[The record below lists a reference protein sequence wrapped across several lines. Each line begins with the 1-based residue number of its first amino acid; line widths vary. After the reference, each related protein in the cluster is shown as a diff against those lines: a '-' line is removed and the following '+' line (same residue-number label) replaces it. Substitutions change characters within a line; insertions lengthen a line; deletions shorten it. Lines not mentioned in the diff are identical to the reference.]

1 MATITTGYTQ
11 TTVGVPTT
19 PSTTTAFDYGIQFPF
34 YRDLFARKIV
44 EEPVMQQELN
54 SSRSYFN
61 GQDLIDDAALL
72 GALKYGQ
79 ELILPIKKNQNPF
92 SLVSKKNLEY
102 AANAGDECHV
112 HVVLDCEVPCINTL
126 PEFDELR
133 FRFDCEYAYG
143 VRMCDKNKDF
153 WDTSF
158 FTRQYALS
166 KAACQFGR
174 EVDLWNTVID
184 GLIAAPATTV
194 DAAIAAVHPTHYW
207 ENAGTVTAN
216 ARCLVP
222 EALYYLAHAYEN
234 INPTVFIT
242 REFAQEL
249 IASVENPYNLNLS
262 QVMVNTYK
270 EWSIPGFEV
279 SDAVSTILG
288 GVSNIVIMKRS
299 PWLTVGAGGSG
310 AGDVETQF
318 PLWNSNATRQYVA
331 LLDPRVGFQFAK
343 DGYHLVINP
352 YDCDKLIRGMIDT
365 EYVGSGIT
373 FPQWGMVLEFCATG
387 YGIDCPGCGESA

>member
-19 PSTTTAFDYGIQFPF
+19 PSTTTAFDYDIQFPF

-126 PEFDELR
+126 PEYDELR

-153 WDTSF
+153 WNTAL
-158 FTRQYALS
+158 FTEQYALS
-166 KAACQFGR
+166 KRAYEFVR
-174 EVDLWNTVID
+174 DVDLWNKVID
-184 GLIAAPATTV
+184 GLVAAPATTV
-194 DAAIAAVHPTHYW
+194 DAFVAQTHPTHYW
-207 ENAGTVTAN
+207 VAGTVTAD
-216 ARCLVP
+216 ARCVVP
-222 EALYYLAHAYEN
+222 EAVQYMTDSFRDLNL
-234 INPTVFIT
+234 TVFIT
-242 REFAQEL
+242 KEFATEL
-249 IASVENPYNLNLS
+249 IKSIETPYNLDFAT
-262 QVMVNTYK
+262 QRINTF
-270 EWSIPGFEV
+270 EAWELPGFELAPRV
-279 SDAVSTILG
+279 KAILG
-288 GVSNIVIMKRS
+288 IDRNVVVLMRS
-299 PWLTVGAGGSG
+299 PWMTTGT
-310 AGDVETQF
+310 ETLSSQY
-318 PLWNSNATRQYVA
+318 PLWNTAATKQYVA
-331 LLDPRVGFQFAK
+331 ILDPRVGYSFEK
-343 DGYHLVINP
+343 DGYHLNIKP
-352 YDCDKLIRGMIDT
+352 YDCDKLYVGMIDT
-365 EYVGSGIT
+365 VYVGTGIT
-373 FPQWGMVLEFCATG
+373 FPQYGLIIEFDQFAAC
-387 YGIDCPGCGESA
+387 